1 MGRPVLVLRHEDPD
15 HLGLGAQV
23 LTAAGLRLEP
33 LDLWL
38 GGPLPAPDDAAAILV
53 LGGTMGV
60 GDAARFPFLTPE
72 QELIRDCVDSGVPVL
87 GLCLG
92 AQLLA
97 AALGGEVGRAP
108 QRSIGFLPV
117 AQTSGAASDPLF
129 HDWCEEDRLF
139 RWHEDTFTLPP
150 GAVLLMSAGDVRN
163 QAFRVGDTAWGVQ
176 FHMELDRPLL
186 EAWIAASPESSL
198 AEWGAS
204 PKDLRDGADAWLAHQ
219 QAHATRAFAAFA
231 DVVLR
236 RES

>member
-15 HLGLGAQV
+15 HLGLGAEV

-38 GGPLPAPDDAAAILV
+38 GGPLPAPGDVAAIVV

-72 QELIRDCVDSGVPVL
+72 QELIRESVEHGVPVL

-108 QRSIGFLPV
+108 TRSIGFLPV
-117 AQTSGAASDPLF
+117 AQTSRAASDPLF
-129 HDWCEEDRLF
+129 HNWCAEDRLF
-139 RWHEDTFTLPP
+139 RWHEDTFTLPA
-150 GAVLLMSAGDVRN
+150 GAELLMSAGDVPN
-163 QAFRVGDTAWGVQ
+163 QAFRVGDSAWGVQ

-186 EAWIAASPESSL
+186 EAWIASSPESAL

-204 PKDLRDGADAWLAHQ
+204 PQDLRDGADTWLAHQ
-219 QAHATRAFAAFA
+219 QAHATQAFAAFA

-236 RES
+236 RAE